1 MKVFDTSAMTEAF
14 GVLFFFRMNPRP
26 AKIGGFVLRIV
37 FTLEKEAEMVR
48 WILLV
53 LILVWCFAIVA
64 DAGILNR
71 APGGSCSN
79 CPGGV
84 CPVERPAVVKEKI
97 VVKVPVE
104 AVVVAPKAKDEIKA
118 KAFVDRLAGGKV
130 SGKDFAK
137 VEKEVPAKTIRK
149 MLEQRWDIATCG
161 MYCKSH
167 GSKLY
172 DVYDDGTVEPAKEQ
186 PDEAPQEGVNTGSGN
201 RFRLF
206 RGRR

>member
-1 MKVFDTSAMTEAF
+1 MKVSDTSAMTEAF

-26 AKIGGFVLRIV
+26 VKIGGFVLRVV

-53 LILVWCFAIVA
+53 LTLVWCFAIVA

-71 APGGSCSN
+71 APGGS

-137 VEKEVPAKTIRK
+137 VEKEVPARTIRK

-172 DVYDDGTVEPAKEQ
+172 DVYDDGTVEPAPEQ
-186 PDEAPQEGVNTGSGN
+186 PNAAGGVLSSG